1 MSTPLINHI
10 KQFIDL
16 DEHEEQILLA
26 GTQRQSVKKKEYLLK
41 EGQVCKANYFVE
53 KGCLRI
59 FFIGEKG
66 EEQTAYFAIENWW
79 ISDYASLLSQ
89 SPSSFYIQ
97 SVEASEVIV
106 FPYAHQEALSKG
118 IPQTERYFR
127 ILMQKA
133 YGASQ
138 MRIKYLYS
146 LSREEMYR
154 HFQRQYPDF
163 VNRIP
168 QYMLA
173 SFLGFTPEYLSEI
186 RKKKI

>member
-10 KQFIDL
+10 KRFIDL
-16 DEHEEQILLA
+16 DEYQEQKLLA
-26 GTQRQSVKKKEYLLK
+26 GIQKQSLKKKEYLLK

-66 EEQTAYFAIENWW
+66 EEQTTYFAIENWW

-89 SPSSFYIQ
+89 AHSSFYIQ
-97 SVEASEVIV
+97 AVETTDIVV
-106 FPYAHQEALSKG
+106 FPYVHLESLAQD
-118 IPQTERYFR
+118 IPQIERYFR

-138 MRIKYLYS
+138 QRIKYLYS
-146 LSREEMYR
+146 FSREEMYR
-154 HFQRQYPDF
+154 HFLKNYPHF

>member
-1 MSTPLINHI
+1 MSTSLINHI
-10 KQFIDL
+10 KRFIDL
-16 DEHEEQILLA
+16 DEHEEQKLLA

-59 FFIGEKG
+59 FFIGDKG

-79 ISDYASLLSQ
+79 ISDYTSLLSQ
-89 SPSSFYIQ
+89 SPTSFYIQ
-97 SVEASEVIV
+97 AVEASEVIV
-106 FPYAHQEALSKG
+106 FPYAHQEVLTKE
-118 IPQTERYFR
+118 IPQIERYFR
-127 ILMQKA
+127 IILQRA

-138 MRIKYLYS
+138 QRIKYLYS
-146 LSREEMYR
+146 FSREEMYR
-154 HFQRQYPDF
+154 HFLKHYPDF